1 MTAKKKFYRM
11 LAGGWGSFI
20 GFSVQKAGNGV
31 LDYTGNRTTLEQR
44 LEHTRTNAGHWELF
58 SWSFETT
65 GISFSVQST
74 LTVMAFWKQP

>member
-1 MTAKKKFYRM
+1 M

-44 LEHTRTNAGHWELF
+44 LEHTRTNVGHWELF

-74 LTVMAFWKQP
+74 LKVMAFWKQP